1 MSAVRT
7 LAGIAF
13 VGLLGTALAGCTPS
27 TGRPTSPACTPYSHG
42 VVLVVG
48 VHANEPAPDL
58 TAGIV
63 CRLTETIAVG
73 MPVAAIAVDGTPRVL
88 LPAETYPIAGD
99 NAAARANGITHAVA
113 SIVAAVQSARPE
125 HDGSDL
131 LAGLILGSR
140 VASSAPSAIANMV
153 VVDSGV
159 TDTGLALTVPGGT
172 LVEVGEVTQHEFA
185 VHALDPDQFHGLH
198 VAFWGLSETRAPQ
211 GDLSLRQRDAISDLW
226 PGIVRAAQGT
236 AESIGFPRSGADVH
250 TSHPVATAEVIKP
263 EPFQPHAGDVLRFD
277 GSTDLAFVADQ
288 SRLVDENAGRALLAP
303 VTAWLATDPSRTADI
318 VGRTSSADPSRNAA
332 LSLAR
337 AQVCAQIL
345 FGAGAGVGQVHAE
358 GKGYTADPPDTLP
371 DGSLDPTAAA
381 LNRVVEITLH

>member
-1 MSAVRT
+1 MN
-7 LAGIAF
+7 AGRALTAIAF
-13 VGLLGTALAGCTPS
+13 VGLLGTALAGCATS
-27 TGRPTSPACTPYSHG
+27 TGTSTSPACMPYSRG

-48 VHANEPAPDL
+48 VHANEAAPDL

-63 CRLTETIAVG
+63 CRLAETIAAG
-73 MPVAAIAVDGTPRVL
+73 MPVAVVAVDGAPRVL

-99 NAAARANGITHAVA
+99 NAAARSNGITHAVA
-113 SIVAAVQSARPE
+113 SIVAAVQSAKPE

-131 LAGLILGSR
+131 LAGLILGAR
-140 VASSAPSAIANMV
+140 VASSARSVITDMV
-153 VVDSGV
+153 AVDSGV
-159 TDTGLALTVPGGT
+159 TDTGLSLTVPGGT
-172 LVEVGEVTQHEFA
+172 LVEAREVTQHEFA

-198 VAFWGLSETRAPQ
+198 IAFWGLGETRAPQ

-226 PGIVRAAQGT
+226 PGIVRAARGS
-236 AESIGFPRSGADVH
+236 AESIAFPRSGADVH
-250 TSHPVATAEVIKP
+250 TSHTVATAEVIKP
-263 EPFQPHAGDVLRFD
+263 EPFQPRAGDVLQFD
-277 GSTDLAFVADQ
+277 GSTDLAFVADR
-288 SRLVDENAGRALLAP
+288 SRLVDEKGGRALLAP
-303 VTAWLATDPSRTADI
+303 IAAWLAADPSRTADI

-345 FGAGAGVGQVHAE
+345 LDAGVGVGQVHAE